1 MALETFFQFANRPG
15 VEQVR
20 QNQIQAQLDRKMANE
35 AAQRNAIA
43 ELLANR
49 SAQLANTQTALEM
62 ANYGNDKYGNPVQLQ
77 DGSYGQPVFNRQGQF
92 LRFEKLPGYTPRSE
106 DKTYGD
112 PILLQDGTYGQPK
125 LNASGQ
131 VVGITKIPGYTPR
144 SKEKEYGDPIL
155 LQDGTYGQPQLNAS
169 GQVVGITKIPGYT
182 PMGTTKPDYELATY
196 LSEAEQLEFT
206 NPSTPPERMRQLTT
220 KAQVAKRRVGAQPTF
235 EEKEQ
240 IKADIKRSGDL
251 SSGAGLRETSLT
263 EAKRFL
269 GAFEGNEADY
279 ESFGL
284 SGPADS
290 GQTQSLLE
298 MAPGKFSAQSKFNEQ
313 LDAFA
318 EQAARQLLK
327 AAGEVRPTDADV
339 AGAKKALF
347 GVGKDESTNIRL
359 LKNYIAQQEQLEAEA
374 KRLAK
379 NNGSRFIIEEID

>member
-20 QNQIQAQLDRKMANE
+20 QNQIQAQLDRRMANE

-43 ELLANR
+43 ELLNNR
-49 SAQLANTQTALEM
+49 STQLANVKAAREL
-62 ANYGNDKYGNPVQLQ
+62 ANFGKDKFGNPVQLQ
-77 DGSYGQPVFNRQGQF
+77 DGSYGQPVFNQQGQF
-92 LRFEKLPGYTPRSE
+92 VRFQKMPGYNPRSK
-106 DKTYGD
+106 DKKFGD
-112 PILLQDGTYGQPK
+112 PILLQDGTYAQPEVD
-125 LNASGQ
+125 ASGR
-131 VVGITKIPGYTPR
+131 VVGMNK
-144 SKEKEYGDPIL
+144 
-155 LQDGTYGQPQLNAS
+155 
-169 GQVVGITKIPGYT
+169 VVGYN
-182 PMGTTKPDYELATY
+182 PMKTTEPDYELATY
-196 LSEAEQLEFT
+196 LSDAEQLEFT
-206 NPSTPPERMRQLTT
+206 NPTTSPARMRQLTT
-220 KAQVAKRRVGAQPTF
+220 KAEVAKRRVGAQPTF

-240 IKADIKRSGDL
+240 IKADIKRAGEL

-269 GAFEGNEADY
+269 GAFKGNKEDY

-284 SGPADS
+284 DGPADS
-290 GQTQSLLE
+290 GQTQSLKD
-298 MAPGKFSAQSKFNEQ
+298 MIPGKFSAQSKFNEQ

-359 LKNYIAQQEQLEAEA
+359 LENYITQQEQLEAEA
-374 KRLAK
+374 QRLSK
-379 NNGSRFIIEEID
+379 NDSSRFTIEEID

>member
-1 MALETFFQFANRPG
+1 MPSFNDYIAARSAPKPNYYLTPNQRRQAEEARQRNVLAEILSNQSTQIANR
-15 VEQVR
+15 
-20 QNQIQAQLDRKMANE
+20 
-35 AAQRNAIA
+35 RN
-43 ELLANR
+43 
-49 SAQLANTQTALEM
+49 QLANTQTALEM

-77 DGSYGQPVFNRQGQF
+77 DGTYGQPVFNRQGQF
-92 LRFEKLPGYTPRSE
+92 LRFEKLPGYTPRS
-106 DKTYGD
+106 
-112 PILLQDGTYGQPK
+112 
-125 LNASGQ
+125 
-131 VVGITKIPGYTPR
+131 
-144 SKEKEYGDPIL
+144 KEKEYGNPIL

-220 KAQVAKRRVGAQPTF
+220 KAEVAKRRVGTEPTF

-240 IKADIKRSGDL
+240 IKADIKRSGEL

-269 GAFEGNEADY
+269 GAFKGNKEDY

-290 GQTQSLLE
+290 GQTRVLID
-298 MAPGKFSAQSKFNEQ
+298 MFPGKFSAQSKFEEQ

-347 GVGKDESTNIRL
+347 GVGKDEATNIRL
-359 LKNYIAQQEQLEAEA
+359 LENYIAQQEQLEAEA
-374 KRLAK
+374 RGLAK